1 MKPSILLH
9 ESVSIVSIEGT
20 SQRGRMVSGKVT
32 QNLQSLLNIRSMN
45 AFIDIGLVN
54 VRGAQDS
61 ESKKIRNVHIQY
73 TYMNILKI

>member
-61 ESKKIRNVHIQY
+61 ESKKIRNVHIH
-73 TYMNILKI
+73 I